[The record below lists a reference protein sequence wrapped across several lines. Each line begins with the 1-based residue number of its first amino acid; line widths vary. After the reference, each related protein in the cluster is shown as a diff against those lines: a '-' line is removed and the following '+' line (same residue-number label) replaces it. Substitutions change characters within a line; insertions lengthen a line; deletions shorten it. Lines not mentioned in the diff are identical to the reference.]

1 MTVTASPAGA
11 AGGRFAGVLFAL
23 EAALTFAALG
33 GAVTFWASPHDAMP
47 ADILARTPFSSWVW
61 SGVLLA
67 VCVAVPAGIVAVGTI
82 AGRAWAHPG
91 HVLLGLDVIGWIVVQ
106 VIVIGFVAWLQPV
119 ILAWSLAI
127 TGLGAL
133 NYRQWH
139 LSWGA
144 TAAES
149 VAAMPGDSLISE
161 PHFAPTRSIT
171 IAAPPT
177 AVWPWIVQMGYGR
190 AGWYSYDRLDNAG
203 RRSASVIL
211 PQYQHPEV
219 GDAVPMTGRVNDV
232 TAFRVESFTPGVE
245 MLWAK
250 PDATWAWLLR
260 ATGDGGTRLVTRV
273 RARHIGPTAPL
284 SMMLMELGDF
294 PMMRKSLLGLKSRAE
309 MAPVA
314 DTAGSRRRESWS
326 AHDPPDGPLDRPS
339 GVAVFSSGPIGDPP
353 KPVEQTID
361 VQDVVDATGAREHR
375 SFAGALRRDRLGF
388 AERAVVAALHAPYGD
403 FRDWDAIEAWAAD
416 IAAAPTT

>member
-1 MTVTASPAGA
+1 MS
-11 AGGRFAGVLFAL
+11 
-23 EAALTFAALG
+23 
-33 GAVTFWASPHDAMP
+33 
-47 ADILARTPFSSWVW
+47 ADILALTPFSSWVW
-61 SGVLLA
+61 PGVLLA
-67 VCVAVPAGIVAVGTI
+67 VCVAVPAGIVVVGTI

-106 VIVIGFVAWLQPV
+106 AIVIGFVSWLQPA
-119 ILAWSLAI
+119 ILAWGLAI

-171 IAAPPT
+171 IAAPPKV
-177 AVWPWIVQMGYGR
+177 VWPWIVQMGYGR

-273 RARHIGPTAPL
+273 RARYIGPTAPL

-294 PMMRKSLLGLKSRAE
+294 PMMRKCLLGLKSRAE

-314 DTAGSRRRESWS
+314 DTAGSPR
-326 AHDPPDGPLDRPS
+326 
-339 GVAVFSSGPIGDPP
+339 
-353 KPVEQTID
+353 
-361 VQDVVDATGAREHR
+361 
-375 SFAGALRRDRLGF
+375 
-388 AERAVVAALHAPYGD
+388 
-403 FRDWDAIEAWAAD
+403 
-416 IAAAPTT
+416 